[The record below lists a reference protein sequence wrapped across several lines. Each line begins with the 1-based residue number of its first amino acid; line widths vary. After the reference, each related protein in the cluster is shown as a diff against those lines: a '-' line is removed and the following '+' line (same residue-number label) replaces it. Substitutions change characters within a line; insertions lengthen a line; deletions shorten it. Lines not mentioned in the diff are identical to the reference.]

1 MKMTELEVDEN
12 ERPLYPPRIKS
23 TEVVLNPFDDIIPR
37 ISAREKKMAKLME
50 QKKLE
55 EEQAKKKKKGLKKQL
70 NLLSFGEETEEFESP
85 VETKKTKMKS
95 TYDFMDNVVPTPKEL
110 VEELKKEPVKIEE
123 KVIIEKTT
131 IDERLKE
138 KVKKAAEEKKQKP
151 IEDKPINTPAD
162 DRLTAIEKLKQDIR
176 NISKPQEEEEPVKK
190 KEKKKSLVE
199 LEREKYASKQNKK
212 KKKSGDKV
220 DDSDVFNKLMAF
232 QKKISTAKP
241 ESTSADKKEQKIC
254 KLHDIPNYLKG
265 KDLMQ
270 RKETVDD
277 YVVIDPRDRE
287 AKAKQEEYE
296 KKRHIKSKVA
306 PAFRKRERDDDVDDR
321 SRKYSSSSSKRYDDS
336 RRHNDNRDD
345 RYNKRR

>member
-1 MKMTELEVDEN
+1 
-12 ERPLYPPRIKS
+12 
-23 TEVVLNPFDDIIPR
+23 
-37 ISAREKKMAKLME
+37 
-50 QKKLE
+50 
-55 EEQAKKKKKGLKKQL
+55 
-70 NLLSFGEETEEFESP
+70 
-85 VETKKTKMKS
+85 
-95 TYDFMDNVVPTPKEL
+95 
-110 VEELKKEPVKIEE
+110 
-123 KVIIEKTT
+123 
-131 IDERLKE
+131 
-138 KVKKAAEEKKQKP
+138 
-151 IEDKPINTPAD
+151 
-162 DRLTAIEKLKQDIR
+162 
-176 NISKPQEEEEPVKK
+176 
-190 KEKKKSLVE
+190 
-199 LEREKYASKQNKK
+199 
-212 KKKSGDKV
+212 
-220 DDSDVFNKLMAF
+220 MAF

-254 KLHDIPNYLKG
+254 KLHDIPNCESCFDLSGELDDETDDGWISHKLVFDKDLKG